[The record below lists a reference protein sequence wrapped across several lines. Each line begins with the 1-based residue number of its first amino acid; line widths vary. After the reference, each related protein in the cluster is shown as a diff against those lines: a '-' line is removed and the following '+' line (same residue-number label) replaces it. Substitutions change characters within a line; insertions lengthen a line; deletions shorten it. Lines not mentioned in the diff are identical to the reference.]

1 MGVFGWMVV
10 GLVAGLLAR
19 GVTGADRRAEL
30 QLGCLG
36 TMAVGVSGGL
46 LGGMLF
52 DLAGN
57 QGIGE
62 FGLRSMFVAFVGA
75 SLLLL
80 IVGALRGRRRG

>member
-1 MGVFGWMVV
+1 MGVFAWMVV

-19 GVTGADRRAEL
+19 GVTGADKRAGL
-30 QLGCLG
+30 RLGCLG
-36 TMAVGVSGGL
+36 TMVVGVSGGL
-46 LGGMLF
+46 IGGVLF

-57 QGIGE
+57 GGIGR

-80 IVGALRGRRRG
+80 IVGALQGHRRG